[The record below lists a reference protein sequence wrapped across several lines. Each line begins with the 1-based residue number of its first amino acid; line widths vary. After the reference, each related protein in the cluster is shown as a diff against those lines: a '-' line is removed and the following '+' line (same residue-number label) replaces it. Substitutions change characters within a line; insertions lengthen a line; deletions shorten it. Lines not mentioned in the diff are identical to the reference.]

1 MPRIELSKQAAAF
14 LKDLPAK
21 QARQIAERLM
31 LLSNEP
37 EAIST
42 ELLRGYAPMRR
53 LKSGEFRI
61 IFVADSETVQV
72 RLIGKRNDDQV
83 YKMLSRTS

>member
-1 MPRIELSKQAAAF
+1 LLLLGVDADAG
-14 LKDLPAK
+14 PA
-21 QARQIAERLM
+21 
-31 LLSNEP
+31 
-37 EAIST
+37 

-53 LKSGEFRI
+53 LKEGEFRI
-61 IFVADSETVQV
+61 IFVNDSETVQI